1 MSYVDQNGLILLDE
15 NEAFDDINKLKSA
28 LSSLD
33 EALNTIGQIA
43 SINSGFS
50 GDTASMIEASVLE
63 LTQKI
68 NQQKN
73 MIENEI
79 KFISEVVTKYQT
91 IDNMMKNQVNSTLS

>member
-33 EALNTIGQIA
+33 EALSTIGQIA

-91 IDNMMKNQVNSTLS
+91 IDSMMKNQVNSTLS

>member
-1 MSYVDQNGLILLDE
+1 MTYVDQNGLILLDE
-15 NEAFDDINKLKSA
+15 NEALDDIKKLKSA
-28 LSSLD
+28 LVSLE
-33 EALNTIGQIA
+33 EALSIIGQIA
-43 SINSGFS
+43 GVNSGFS
-50 GDTASMIEASVLE
+50 GDTASMIETSVLE

-91 IDNMMKNQVNSTLS
+91 IDCTMKNQVNSALS